1 MVSVNPVAACDVV
14 VFAMVVQVRK
24 GETALSHLTTLP
36 VFPVNVMVP
45 VLPPLHIVV
54 PPLTVP
60 PTLGG
65 VTAISSSKEVALEQA
80 PLCTTALNWVV

>member
-1 MVSVNPVAACDVV
+1 MVCVKPVTACDVD
-14 VFAMVVQVRK
+14 VFAMVVQVLK
-24 GETALSHLTTLP
+24 GETVLSHLTTFP

-45 VLPPLHIVV
+45 VFPPLHIVV

-65 VTAISSSKEVALEQA
+65 VTAISSSNEVAAVQA
-80 PLCTTALNWVV
+80 PL